1 MKNIKN
7 VNQIIDLIFSL
18 IIIAAGII
26 ALNAYKIANKM
37 VMAGIYSDEGID
49 TSDLYFET
57 GSIMIC
63 ILIGMLIFT
72 VGAVALWKYVRK

>member
-49 TSDLYFET
+49 RSDLYFET

>member
-37 VMAGIYSDEGID
+37 VMAGIYLDEGID

>member
-18 IIIAAGII
+18 IIIAAGVI
-26 ALNAYKIANKM
+26 ALNAYKIADKM
-37 VMAGIYSDEGID
+37 VMADIYPDEGID
-49 TSDLYFET
+49 TSDLYFKT